1 MPKPIVC
8 LSDQLRQ
15 FVTTF
20 RTCFTKRQWK
30 YFVIVLLALIECEE
44 RRTMTG
50 LLRTIGD
57 RVSLSGLSR
66 FLNKWPWSPDKLAN
80 IWCQR
85 FRQRMAPLVQTEHQ
99 RLKAERPKCIG
110 RPKATVVTGYLI
122 FDDSVHIKPKGRKMG
137 GQGRHYSS
145 TDQRVVN
152 GHCLFTGLYSLLDQ
166 RCPLTAQ
173 MYRQKAVCQRE
184 GVPFMSKVD
193 MAVQQIERFEPAPDT
208 QTHVLIDSWY
218 HCKQVRRAAQARG
231 WEVSGGLKSNR
242 TMRLIAD
249 DGSRTWQSLSQYA
262 AQLSAD
268 DWQEVVWPSDQGGQ
282 TMYAHLIPTWVRK
295 LGPTLLLITC
305 HNLDEPLKTVR
316 YWGSTMMDL
325 DAQALVDVLAK
336 RWEIETFFEYDK
348 DLLGSDHYQ
357 VMTANAII
365 RFWTLTACLLC
376 FLEEQ
381 RATALQPGLTC
392 GDIRRRIQEEHRRN
406 LLHWLQVQFQAGR
419 TADDIGI
426 QLAISSS

>member
-8 LSDQLRQ
+8 LSTQLRQ
-15 FVTTF
+15 FLTAF
-20 RTCFTKRQWK
+20 RTCFSKRQWK

-50 LLRTIGD
+50 LLRVIGE

-66 FLNKWPWSPDKLAN
+66 FLNKWPWSPEKVAHSWL
-80 IWCQR
+80 QR
-85 FRQRMAPLVQTEHQ
+85 FRQRMAPLVQAEHQ

-122 FDDSVHIKPKGRKMG
+122 FDDSVHVKPKGRKMG

-145 TDQRVVN
+145 TEQRVVN

-166 RCPLTAQ
+166 RCPLSAE

-184 GVPFMSKVD
+184 DVPFVSKVD
-193 MAVQQIERFEPAPDT
+193 MAVQQIKSFEPAPDT
-208 QTHVLIDSWY
+208 QSHVLIDSWY

-231 WEVSGGLKSNR
+231 WDVSGGLKSNR
-242 TMRLIAD
+242 IMRLIAE
-249 DGSRTWQSLSQYA
+249 DGSREWLSLSQYA
-262 AQLSAD
+262 ARLGVD
-268 DWQEVVWPSDQGGQ
+268 DWQKVVWPSDQGGQ
-282 TMYAHLIPTWVRK
+282 TMYAHLIPAWIRK

-305 HNLDEPLKTVR
+305 HSLEEPLKTVR
-316 YWGSTMMDL
+316 YWGSTVMDL

-381 RATALQPGLTC
+381 RATADEPGLTC
-392 GDIRRRIQEEHRRN
+392 GDVRRRIQEEHRRN
-406 LLHWLQVQFQAGR
+406 LLHWLRAQFQAGL
-419 TADDIGI
+419 TVEQVSI